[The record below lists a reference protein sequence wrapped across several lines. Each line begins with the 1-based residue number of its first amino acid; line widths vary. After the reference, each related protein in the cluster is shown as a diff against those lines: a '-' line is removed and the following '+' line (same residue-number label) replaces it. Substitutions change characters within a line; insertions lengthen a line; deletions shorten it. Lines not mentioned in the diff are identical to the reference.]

1 MFINTK
7 IVSNFFY
14 LRTFFIDGI
23 KNLLAKKLGDKLI
36 WSNEVRIIFMGI
48 ISGPKVLWR
57 RR

>member
-48 ISGPKVLWR
+48 ISGPKVL
-57 RR
+57 